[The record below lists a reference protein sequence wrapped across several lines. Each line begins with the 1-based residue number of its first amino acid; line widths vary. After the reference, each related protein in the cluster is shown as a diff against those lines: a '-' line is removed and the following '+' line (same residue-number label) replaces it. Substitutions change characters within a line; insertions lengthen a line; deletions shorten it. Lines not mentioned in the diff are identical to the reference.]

1 MKKVLLLAALLVITG
16 ATARTLEQVKTA
28 GTVKIGTEGAFKP
41 FNYFEGKKLTGFEVE
56 LGEALAKQMGVK
68 FEWIPQ
74 SFDSL
79 LIGLNQN
86 RFDFVIA
93 SHGITP
99 ERLKAVDF
107 SKPHYCTGGAIGY
120 LAGGPK
126 SVADLQ
132 GKRIG
137 VQVGT
142 TYLENVNKLRTVRE
156 VKTYPKDTDAQQA
169 LLSKRVDAWVGDKFG
184 VLEASKAQPLIK
196 VGDLVFEEK
205 IAMAVK
211 KGNTSLTAALNTAL
225 KKVQADGTYAKL
237 SAKYFGTDVRCK

>member
-1 MKKVLLLAALLVITG
+1 MKKTLLLAALLLVTG
-16 ATARTLEQVKTA
+16 ASARTLEQIKAA

-56 LGEALAKQMGVK
+56 LGEAIAKQMGVK
-68 FEWIPQ
+68 FEWVPQ

-79 LIGLNQN
+79 LIGLNQS

-93 SHGITP
+93 SHGITA
-99 ERLKAVDF
+99 ERQKAVDF
-107 SKPHYCTGGAIGY
+107 TNPHYCTGGAIGY
-120 LAGGPK
+120 LEGGPK
-126 SVADLQ
+126 TVADLK
-132 GKRIG
+132 GKKVG

-142 TYLENVNKLRTVRE
+142 TYLENVKKLSGIGE

-184 VLEASKAQPLIK
+184 VFDASKAQPQIK
-196 VGDLVFEEK
+196 LGDLVFQEK
-205 IAMAVK
+205 IGMAVQ
-211 KGNTSLTAALNTAL
+211 KGNTTLTAALNDAL

-237 SAKYFGTDVRCK
+237 STKYFGSDIRCK